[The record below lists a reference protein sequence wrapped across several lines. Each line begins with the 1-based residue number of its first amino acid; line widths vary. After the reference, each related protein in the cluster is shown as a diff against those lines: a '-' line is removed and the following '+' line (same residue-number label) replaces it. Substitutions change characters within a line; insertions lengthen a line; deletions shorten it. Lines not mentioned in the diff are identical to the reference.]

1 MNYEIK
7 LTKSFLKSLKALS
20 KRYRSIKEDLS
31 IFSES
36 LKDNPFQGVELSPGI
51 RKIRMAISSKGKGKS
66 GGARVITMTTIIS
79 EESGKI
85 VMVAIY
91 DKSDQE
97 TVDVEVIK
105 RLIKELEL

>member
-1 MNYEIK
+1 
-7 LTKSFLKSLKALS
+7 
-20 KRYRSIKEDLS
+20 
-31 IFSES
+31 
-36 LKDNPFQGVELSPGI
+36 
-51 RKIRMAISSKGKGKS
+51 MAISSKGKGKS
-66 GGARVITMTTIIS
+66 GGARVITLTTIIS